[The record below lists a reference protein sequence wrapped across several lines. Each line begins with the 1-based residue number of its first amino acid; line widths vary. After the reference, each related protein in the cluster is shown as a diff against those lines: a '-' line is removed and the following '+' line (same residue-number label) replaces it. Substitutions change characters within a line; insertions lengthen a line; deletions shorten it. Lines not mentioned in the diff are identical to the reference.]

1 MNKTKLN
8 AYKKRLLTLQDEL
21 SHIVDVTKASR
32 KPVELDQTSVGRLS
46 RMDAMQ
52 AQAMQLE
59 TGRRRE
65 QELQRI
71 ESALKRI
78 EADDFGY
85 CASCDEKIEEKR
97 LSHDPTFPT
106 CIGCAQ
112 SGNG

>member
-1 MNKTKLN
+1 MNKAKLN
-8 AYKKRLLTLQDEL
+8 TYKKRLLALQNKL
-21 SHIVDVTKASR
+21 SHILEVTEASR

-59 TGRRRE
+59 TGRRRK

-71 ESALKRI
+71 GSALKRI
-78 EADDFGY
+78 EFGDFGY
-85 CASCDEKIEEKR
+85 CASCDEEIDEKR
-97 LSHDPTFPT
+97 LFHDPTFPT

-112 SGNG
+112 SGH

>member
-21 SHIVDVTKASR
+21 SHILEITEASR

-65 QELQRI
+65 QELLRI
-71 ESALKRI
+71 KSALKRI
-78 EADDFGY
+78 ETGGFGY
-85 CASCDEKIEEKR
+85 CASCDEEIEEKR
-97 LSHDPTFPT
+97 LYHDPTFPT
-106 CIGCAQ
+106 CISCAQ
-112 SGNG
+112 SGT